1 MDSFIQRIIDSI
13 TSETHLISVVNNPD
27 GFLSRPDTQEKI
39 LKESGLLLL
48 PIESSIELRVRF
60 ELSDKNSGNK
70 VCYIYDDVESILP
83 DIMMHIYV
91 APTFKIS
98 KLLPACNEI
107 VLLKAK
113 NLTFNIAS
121 YITKRSL
128 PIHLQHRKPLNYWK
142 KPIAYMVQMKKH
154 LKKS

>member
-107 VLLKAK
+107 AVSYTH
-113 NLTFNIAS
+113 LT
-121 YITKRSL
+121 L
-128 PIHLQHRKPLNYWK
+128 PTNRE
-142 KPIAYMVQMKKH
+142 V
-154 LKKS
+154 

>member
-121 YITKRSL
+121 YIYKKKFTNTLTAQELSL
-128 PIHLQHRKPLNYWK
+128 IH
-142 KPIAYMVQMKKH
+142 I
-154 LKKS
+154 

>member
-98 KLLPACNEI
+98 
-107 VLLKAK
+107 VG
-113 NLTFNIAS
+113 
-121 YITKRSL
+121 
-128 PIHLQHRKPLNYWK
+128 
-142 KPIAYMVQMKKH
+142 
-154 LKKS
+154 